1 MIWSFSQPEM
11 SSSEQPH
18 LKGGLEKRIS
28 LPVSCFIPPLPFFFF
43 FLLPKVE
50 FPLSMFHVGSK
61 GRTYVLDLKLVR
73 WEKRSRHGIYFWPR
87 VVHYRHALTIN
98 PFSKAHVDYYD
109 LSFFSLTEKNP
120 HASASWDLLLNVVL
134 TQMQSWFPWKLY
146 GEVHFSHNSHSK

>member
-1 MIWSFSQPEM
+1 MKFLTAWNVIEWATTPKRWTRETDFTTGQLLY
-11 SSSEQPH
+11 SS
-18 LKGGLEKRIS
+18 LA
-28 LPVSCFIPPLPFFFF
+28 FFFFF